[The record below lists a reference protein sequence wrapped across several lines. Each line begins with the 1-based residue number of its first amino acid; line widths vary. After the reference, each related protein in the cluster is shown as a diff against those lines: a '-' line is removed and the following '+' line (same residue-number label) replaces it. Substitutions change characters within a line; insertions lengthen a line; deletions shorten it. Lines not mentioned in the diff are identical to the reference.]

1 VVPSELAEL
10 VLELELLE
18 LDDVAA
24 SVFAPAALVRAL
36 LADGTSALN
45 VAGIR

>member
-1 VVPSELAEL
+1 VVPRELAEL

-18 LDDVAA
+18 PDELVA
-24 SVFAPAALVRAL
+24 SVFALAEVARVL